1 MIVRGGKLAGQ
12 RKLPGALDFEIFE
25 AGGFGFVELVF
36 GDFVDPAAAGAFF
49 ELGTEFLEVFG
60 WAGGEDF
67 DGAVVGVADPAAE
80 AELGGFAVDE
90 PAKADALNAAAD
102 EEVKNH
108 QMVKCLAWV
117 CVEARRGQRGA

>member
-1 MIVRGGKLAGQ
+1 VKDNGE
-12 RKLPGALDFEIFE
+12 LPGALDFEVAEI
-25 AGGFGFVELVF
+25 GGFGFVELVL
-36 GDFVDPAAAGAFF
+36 DDLVDAAAAGTFLK
-49 ELGTEFLEVFG
+49 LGAEFSEVFG

-67 DGAVVGVADPAAE
+67 DVSSVSVADPAAE

-108 QMVKCLAWV
+108 RTVKCLVSGWV
-117 CVEARRGQRGA
+117 RQGKARVGTTSL